1 MNDCCNR
8 LISGYLVA
16 RIASGSFRGASLVG
30 HKGEQRALLA
40 ESGDR
45 SFSGQDRPCRRRR
58 SGSRRLNWS
67 GAEEVTR
74 ARGDRGRVNESH
86 VGPAAKICVAPHSLH
101 LKLAPRLTTRDKPS
115 RSVTIPVGTG
125 SPVLGQRKSTR
136 AGIAQHSTQGSSTV
150 IVAAKVSGLSP
161 YCSGKSPTKNK
172 LSFHRSRP
180 PIESLDG
187 PRWITV

>member
-8 LISGYLVA
+8 LISGCLD
-16 RIASGSFRGASLVG
+16 ASHRAAFAALRLSVTKASSELCSVNRVIG
-30 HKGEQRALLA
+30 HFL
-40 ESGDR
+40 
-45 SFSGQDRPCRRRR
+45 GQDRPCRRRR
-58 SGSRRLNWS
+58 SSSRRLNWS

-74 ARGDRGRVNESH
+74 ARRDRGRVSESQ

-150 IVAAKVSGLSP
+150 MVVAKVSGLSP